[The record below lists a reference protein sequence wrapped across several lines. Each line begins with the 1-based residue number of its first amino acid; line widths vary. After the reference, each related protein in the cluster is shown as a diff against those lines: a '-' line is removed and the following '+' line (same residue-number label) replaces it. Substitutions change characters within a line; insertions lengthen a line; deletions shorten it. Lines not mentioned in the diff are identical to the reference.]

1 MIQFLE
7 IRGTD
12 PLMQSVYA
20 LRREVF
26 VVEQSIPPELEIDE
40 YDDVATHL
48 IASSEGSVV
57 GTLRI
62 VCEGSVAT
70 IGRMAVART
79 LRNAGIGTRLMTCAA
94 RTVSGWGVDMLVL
107 NAQLTACGFYRRLG
121 YVEEGDVF
129 DDASIPHIQM
139 RKRLATGVA

>member
-1 MIQFLE
+1 MIQILE
-7 IRGTD
+7 IQGTD

-26 VVEQSIPPELEIDE
+26 VVEQNVPPELEIDE

-62 VCEGSVAT
+62 VREGSVAT

-79 LRNAGIGTRLMTCAA
+79 LRHAGIGTRLMTCAA
-94 RTVSGWGVDMLVL
+94 RTVSGWGADMLVL
-107 NAQLTACGFYRRLG
+107 NAQLTAYGFYRRLG

-129 DDASIPHIQM
+129 DDANIPHIQM